1 MAVDVSFVT
10 SGHDVADARL
20 HRLAAA
26 ARRVGLTVEV
36 LGLGSAQ
43 DAPPAEHVTA
53 TPRGSFATRAVL
65 ATRYAAAARGRVLV
79 ALDPDSLLACLA
91 VGRVR
96 GRKVVADVHEDYE
109 ALLSDRSWARGV
121 RGAVAARLA
130 RTATVAA
137 RRADLVIVADEHI
150 PPRDVAGRRR
160 LVVRNVPDL
169 TMMPDPSAL
178 DEVPRALYIG
188 DVRGSRGLP
197 AMLDAVESAPGWR
210 LDVVGPVAAAD
221 ADRVGEAELR
231 RRGLADRVT
240 FHGRQP
246 PERAWRLAAG
256 AWCGLA
262 LLEDTPAFRDAVPS
276 KLYEYLGSG
285 LAVVVT
291 DLPRQRQLVE
301 HIGAGA
307 VVTPGADA
315 GAQCGQVLRGWS
327 ADVSS
332 IEAPR
337 ARARQWRDVALE
349 TGGYDDAMGAL
360 GALVGR
366 PSSR

>member
-1 MAVDVSFVT
+1 MPVDVSFVT

-43 DAPPAEHVTA
+43 DAPSAEHVTA
-53 TPRGSFATRAVL
+53 TPRGSFVRRALL
-65 ATRYAAAARGRVLV
+65 ATRYAGAARGRVLI

-91 VGRVR
+91 VGRAR

-109 ALLSDRSWARGV
+109 ALLADRPWAMGA

-150 PPRDVAGRRR
+150 PPLDVADR

-169 TMMPDPSAL
+169 TMMPDPSEL
-178 DEVPRALYIG
+178 DDVPRALYIG
-188 DVRGSRGLP
+188 DVRGSRGLH

-210 LDVVGPVAAAD
+210 LDVVGPVSAAD
-221 ADRVGEAELR
+221 ADRVDDAELR

-262 LLEDTPAFRDAVPS
+262 LLDDTPAFHDAVPS

-307 VVTPGADA
+307 VVAPGADA
-315 GAQCGQVLRGWS
+315 GPQCGAVLRGWS
-327 ADVSS
+327 HDVAS

-349 TGGYDDAMGAL
+349 SGGYDDAMSAL

-366 PSSR
+366 PLPR

>member
-1 MAVDVSFVT
+1 MAVDISFVT

-53 TPRGSFATRAVL
+53 TPRGSFPERAVL
-65 ATRYAAAARGRVLV
+65 AARYAGAARGRVLV

-91 VGRVR
+91 VGRAR
-96 GRKVVADVHEDYE
+96 GRRVVADVHEDYE
-109 ALLSDRSWARGV
+109 ALLTDRAWATGV
-121 RGAVAARLA
+121 RRAVAARLA
-130 RTATVAA
+130 RAATVAA

-150 PPRDVAGRRR
+150 PPHDVPGR

-169 TMMPDPSAL
+169 TMMPDPRGL
-178 DEVPRALYIG
+178 DEVPRAIYIG
-188 DVRGSRGLP
+188 DVRASRGLH
-197 AMLDAVESAPGWR
+197 AMLDAVEAAPGWR
-210 LDVVGPVAAAD
+210 LDVVGPVTAAD
-221 ADRVGEAELR
+221 AARVGAEELR
-231 RRGLADRVT
+231 RRGLDGRVT

-262 LLEDTPAFRDAVPS
+262 LLEDTSAFRDAVPS

-291 DLPRQRQLVE
+291 DLPRQSQLVQ
-301 HIGAGA
+301 HVGAGA

-315 GAQCGQVLRGWS
+315 GAQCAEVLRGWS
-327 ADVSS
+327 ADRSS
-332 IEAPR
+332 IEGPR

-349 TGGYDDAMGAL
+349 TGGYDDAMAAL
-360 GALVGR
+360 GAMVGR
-366 PSSR
+366 PLR